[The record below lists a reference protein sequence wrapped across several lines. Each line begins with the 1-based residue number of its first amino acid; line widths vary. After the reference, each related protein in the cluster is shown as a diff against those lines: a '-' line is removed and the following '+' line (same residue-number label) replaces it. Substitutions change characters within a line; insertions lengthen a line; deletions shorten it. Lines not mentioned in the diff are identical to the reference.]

1 MMNSVFT
8 RLKKC
13 FLLAIPRS
21 WKTTKWLVKITI
33 PVSLAVFLLD
43 YFGILEIIS
52 GYVSPV
58 FQYAGL
64 PGEAALV
71 FITSIFTNI
80 YSVVAIISMLGLPVR
95 EAIILATMCLI
106 SHGFIIESAV
116 LRKTG
121 SNLWRMLGLRLMM
134 SFVAAFLLNLIL
146 PQFEGTATGGITKE
160 HLDFLPAFTG
170 WFVLMIKMTLKILV
184 LVTSLMV
191 MQKILEEFGFLIV
204 INRILQPLMKIFGLA
219 PEVSMGWFVGNAV
232 GLAYGSAILIE
243 QVNEGQVST
252 KQADLLNHH
261 LAVSHSQ
268 LEDPLLFLA
277 IGLPMFW
284 LMWPRVIL
292 AMIAVYV
299 RKLEYKFSLHTT
311 FFTPV
316 RIRKQ

>member
-1 MMNSVFT
+1 MNSVFA
-8 RLKKC
+8 RFKKC

-33 PVSLAVFLLD
+33 PVSFAVFLLD

-52 GYVSPV
+52 GYVAPV
-58 FQYAGL
+58 FRYAGL

-80 YSVVAIISMLGLPVR
+80 YSVVAIISMLGLPIR

-121 SNLWRMLGLRLMM
+121 SNIWRMLGLRLMM
-134 SFVAAFLLNLIL
+134 SFVAAFFLNLIL
-146 PQFEGTATGGITKE
+146 PTFEGIVKGGITKE
-160 HLDFLPAFTG
+160 HLEFLPALAG
-170 WFVLMIKMTLKILV
+170 WAVAMLKLTVKILV
-184 LVTSLMV
+184 LVTALML
-191 MQKILEEFGFLIV
+191 MQKILEEFGFLNA
-204 INRILQPLMKIFGLA
+204 INRILQPLMRLFGLS
-219 PEVSMGWFVGNAV
+219 PEVSIGWFVGNAV

-243 QVNEGQVST
+243 QVNEGQVTT

-277 IGLPMFW
+277 IGLPMLW
-284 LMWPRVIL
+284 LMWPRILL
-292 AMIAVYV
+292 AMIAVYL
-299 RKLEYKFSLHTT
+299 RKLEYMFSLNST
-311 FFTPV
+311 FINPV

>member
-1 MMNSVFT
+1 
-8 RLKKC
+8 
-13 FLLAIPRS
+13 
-21 WKTTKWLVKITI
+21 VKITI
-33 PVSLAVFLLD
+33 PVSFAVFLLD

-52 GYVSPV
+52 GYVAPV
-58 FQYAGL
+58 FRYAGL

-80 YSVVAIISMLGLPVR
+80 YSVVAIISMLGLPIR

-121 SNLWRMLGLRLMM
+121 SNIWRMLGLRLMM
-134 SFVAAFLLNLIL
+134 SFVAAFFLNLIL
-146 PQFEGTATGGITKE
+146 PTFEGIVKGGITKE
-160 HLDFLPAFTG
+160 HLEFLPALAG
-170 WFVLMIKMTLKILV
+170 WAVAMLKLTVKILV
-184 LVTSLMV
+184 LVTALML
-191 MQKILEEFGFLIV
+191 MQKILEEFGFLNA
-204 INRILQPLMKIFGLA
+204 INRILQPLMRLFGLS
-219 PEVSMGWFVGNAV
+219 PEVSIGWFVGNAV

-243 QVNEGQVST
+243 QVNEGQVTT

-277 IGLPMFW
+277 IGLPMLW
-284 LMWPRVIL
+284 LMWPRILL
-292 AMIAVYV
+292 AMIAVYL
-299 RKLEYKFSLHTT
+299 RKLEYMFSLNST
-311 FFTPV
+311 FINPV

>member
-1 MMNSVFT
+1 MSNSVFA
-8 RLKKC
+8 RFKKC

-43 YFGILEIIS
+43 YFGILQIIS
-52 GYVSPV
+52 EYVAPV

-80 YSVVAIISMLGLPVR
+80 YSVVAIVSMLGLPVR

-134 SFVAAFLLNLIL
+134 SFVAAFFLNLIL
-146 PQFEGTATGGITKE
+146 PTFEGIVKGGIVKE
-160 HLDFLPAFTG
+160 HLDFMPAMAG
-170 WFVLMIKMTLKILV
+170 WSLAMLRLTIKILV
-184 LVTSLMV
+184 LVTSLML
-191 MQKILEEFGFLIV
+191 MQKMLEEFGFLNA
-204 INRILQPLMKIFGLA
+204 INRILKPLMKLFGLA

-243 QVNEGQVST
+243 QVNEGQVTT

-299 RKLEYKFSLHTT
+299 RKLEYKISFHTT

>member
-1 MMNSVFT
+1 MINSIFG
-8 RLKKC
+8 RFKKC
-13 FLLAIPRS
+13 VLLALPRS
-21 WKTTKWLVKITI
+21 WKTTKWLTRITI
-33 PVSLAVFLLD
+33 PVSFAVFLLD
-43 YFGILEIIS
+43 YSGLLGTIS
-52 GYVSPV
+52 NYCAPA
-58 FQYAGL
+58 FMYAGL

-95 EAIILATMCLI
+95 EGIILATMCLI
-106 SHGFIIESAV
+106 SHGFIIESVV

-146 PQFEGTATGGITKE
+146 PEFEGTVKGGITKE
-160 HLDFLPAFTG
+160 HLDFVTAFTG
-170 WFVLMIKMTLKILV
+170 WFILMIKMTVKILV
-184 LVTSLMV
+184 LVTALMV
-191 MQKILEEFGFLIV
+191 MQKVFEEFGILIL
-204 INRILQPLMKIFGLA
+204 INRVLKPLMRIFGLS

-243 QVNEGQVST
+243 QVHEGQVTT

-277 IGLPMFW
+277 IGLPMLW
-284 LMWPRVIL
+284 LMWPRIIL
-292 AMIAVYV
+292 AMIAVWL
-299 RKLEYKFSLHTT
+299 RKLEYQLRQV
-311 FFTPV
+311 PV
-316 RIRKQ
+316 GLASVRVPER